1 MSDILSTTNPSE
13 PSPWDD
19 MDTNAAYE
27 TVYDDTDDK
36 LPAEG
41 AHLAEVL
48 DTVLVDNPFEDAK
61 PGEKVLQ
68 VTFCLETTYKDDDGN
83 EQHHI
88 VKSKKMKF
96 AYGKKAN
103 LALLTQ
109 ALTNHLPLTQRRHF
123 TKDGQKKVALSFHH
137 PMLRGMKCSV
147 LIKHTLGDERTYANI
162 ESYKATPEQQKEN
175 RLIAEKALKTLA
187 SATTSSDAKTA

>member
-1 MSDILSTTNPSE
+1 MSDILSASNPNE

-19 MDTNAAYE
+19 MATDAAYE

-36 LPAEG
+36 VPSEG
-41 AHLAEVL
+41 IHPAEVL

-68 VTFCLETTYKDDDGN
+68 VTFCLESTYKDDDGN

-88 VKSKKMKF
+88 VRSKKMKF

-109 ALTNHLPLTQRRHF
+109 ALTNHAPVTQKRQF
-123 TKDGQKKVALSFHH
+123 IKDDQKKVALSFYH

-147 LIKHTLGDERTYANI
+147 IIKHALGEDRTYANI

-175 RLIAEKALKTLA
+175 RLIAEKALKTYAA
-187 SATTSSDAKTA
+187 SSTTNDQA